1 VAFDESS
8 LQWVDA
14 VLFLMA
20 LFETLREY
28 SYQRLIMDAASQII
42 VESHAFLLIQGGHV
56 WVQRTIVSCVGNIKE
71 AERYGVVD
79 ILPQG

>member
-1 VAFDESS
+1 MRS
-8 LQWVDA
+8 LQGAADPGDNY
-14 VLFLMA
+14 
-20 LFETLREY
+20 FEHLC

-56 WVQRTIVSCVGNIKE
+56 WVRRTIVSCVGTIKE